1 MTYRAPINDM
11 LLALNHGAGLQ
22 AAVKAGHYG
31 DFDSDITAAVL
42 EEAGRFATDVLAPL
56 NRIGDENGIKLAN
69 DKVTTAP
76 GWPDAYQ
83 RWTAAGWNAVS
94 GSEAFGG
101 QGLPLAIN
109 AACTEIWS
117 ASNIAFGLCPL
128 LTLSAIEALDA
139 HGSED
144 LKKIYLEKLVS
155 GEWTGTMQLT
165 EPQAGSDVGALRTRA
180 ERAADGSYRIT
191 GTKIFITYGDHDMTD
206 NIVHFVL
213 ARLPDAPAGTKGIS
227 LFLIPKFL
235 VNADGSLGARN
246 DIYPSGVEHKLGMH
260 ASPTCTMTMGDK
272 GGAIGYLVGEENRG
286 MLCMFT
292 MMNQARLGV
301 GLEGVGIAD
310 RAYQQALAFAQER
323 RQGRAIGK
331 TGDGTDA
338 IIVHP
343 DVKRMLMQMRALTAA
358 ARTICY
364 ATAVAFDVSVRATDA
379 KVRSDAAARGA
390 LLTPIAKAFSTDI
403 GNEVTSLGVQIHGGM
418 GFIEETGAAQHYRDA
433 RITAIYEGTNGIQSI
448 DLVTRKLRAQGGAS
462 VWALLDELSDIVKRV
477 EASNDPAF
485 GTTGAKLR
493 DALGSLE
500 RSSRWLLERIASAP
514 NDALAGATPYLRLF
528 GSTLGGCKLAEEALA
543 ARTLGRG
550 FGRSAALCHAGALL
564 CREHFGAGRLAGA
577 HGDGQRQFGHRRRR
591 GFAGLT
597 RCGGLA
603 ANPRQLAASVFTRAA
618 SACRFGAARGLERT
632 VEINHS
638 ECMFFARLRA
648 DSMLGQQRPSS
659 NWRRGAIAR

>member
-1 MTYRAPINDM
+1 MTYRAPISDM

-31 DFDSDITAAVL
+31 DFDADITTAVL
-42 EEAGRFATDVLAPL
+42 EEAGKFATDVLAPL
-56 NRIGDENGIKLAN
+56 NRIGDKNGIKLEGG
-69 DKVTTAP
+69 KVTTAP
-76 GWPDAYQ
+76 GWPDAYK

-139 HGSED
+139 HGSDE
-144 LKKIYLEKLVS
+144 LKTIYLAKLIS

-165 EPQAGSDVGALRTRA
+165 EPQAGSDVGALRSRA
-180 ERAADGSYRIT
+180 ERAPDGSYRVT
-191 GTKIFITYGDHDMTD
+191 GSKIFITYGDHDMTD

-246 DIYPSGVEHKLGMH
+246 DIYPSGIEHKLGMH
-260 ASPTCTMTMGDK
+260 ASPTCTMTMGDH
-272 GGAIGYLVGEENRG
+272 GGAIGYLVGEENQG
-286 MLCMFT
+286 MRCMFT

-323 RQGRAIGK
+323 KQGRALGK
-331 TGDGTDA
+331 QGAGSDP
-338 IIVHP
+338 IMVHP

-364 ATAVAFDVSVRATDA
+364 ATAVALDVAARATDA
-379 KVRSDAAARGA
+379 EVRSLAAARGA

-403 GNEVTSLGVQIHGGM
+403 GSEVAYLGVQIHGGM
-418 GFIEETGAAQHYRDA
+418 GFIEETGAAQQYREA
-433 RITAIYEGTNGIQSI
+433 RITAIYEGTNGIQAI
-448 DLVTRKLRAQGGAS
+448 DLVTRKLGAQGGAS
-462 VWALLDELSDIVKRV
+462 VFALLDELSGIVKQV

-485 GTTGAKLR
+485 GTTGPKLR
-493 DALGSLE
+493 EALASLD
-500 RSSRWLLERIASAP
+500 RSSRWLLERLSSSP
-514 NDALAGATPYLRLF
+514 NQALAGATPYLRLF
-528 GSTLGGCKLAEEALA
+528 GSALGGCMLASEALA
-543 ARTLGRG
+543 ARNEANGGDAHRYV
-550 FGRSAALCHAGALL
+550 ALA
-564 CREHFGAGRLAGA
+564 RF
-577 HGDGQRQFGHRRRR
+577 
-591 GFAGLT
+591 FAESIAVQAPSLEKT
-597 RCGGLA
+597 VTDS
-603 ANPRQLAASVFTRAA
+603 AASV
-618 SACRFGAARGLERT
+618 
-632 VEINHS
+632 
-638 ECMFFARLRA
+638 MDA
-648 DSMLGQQRPSS
+648 DAVLLG
-659 NWRRGAIAR
+659 

>member
-31 DFDSDITAAVL
+31 DFDADITAAVL
-42 EEAGRFATDVLAPL
+42 EEAGKFAGDVLAPL
-56 NRIGDENGIKLAN
+56 NRIGDEHGIRL
-69 DKVTTAP
+69 DGGKVTTAP

-83 RWTAAGWNAVS
+83 RWIAAGWNAVS
-94 GSEAFGG
+94 GPEAFGG

-139 HGSED
+139 HGSD
-144 LKKIYLEKLVS
+144 ALKKIYLEKLVS
-155 GEWTGTMQLT
+155 GAWTGTMQLT

-180 ERAADGSYRIT
+180 ERAADGSYRIK

-227 LFLIPKFL
+227 LFLVPKFL

-246 DIYPSGVEHKLGMH
+246 DIYPSGVEHKLGIH

-272 GGAIGYLVGEENRG
+272 GGAIGYLIGEENRG

-292 MMNQARLGV
+292 MMNQARLAV

-323 RQGRAIGK
+323 RQGRAIGSK
-331 TGDGTDA
+331 GEGSDP
-338 IIVHP
+338 IIAHP
-343 DVKRMLMQMRALTAA
+343 DIKRMLMQMRTLTAA

-364 ATAVAFDVSVRATDA
+364 ATAVALDLSVRAKDA
-379 KVRSDAAARGA
+379 GVRADAAARGA

-403 GNEVTSLGVQIHGGM
+403 GNEVAYLGVQIHGGM
-418 GFIEETGAAQHYRDA
+418 GFIEETGAAQHSRDA
-433 RITAIYEGTNGIQSI
+433 RITSIYEGTNGIQSI
-448 DLVTRKLRAQGGAS
+448 DLLTRKLAADGGAS
-462 VWALLDELSDIVKRV
+462 VFALLDELAGIVTRV
-477 EASNDPAF
+477 EA
-485 GTTGAKLR
+485 
-493 DALGSLE
+493 LE
-500 RSSRWLLERIASAP
+500 RSGLRHHRNKTARGARRARSHQQMAAGSCRFETERGAGGSDAIPAAVRRDARRLHAGGRSARGARSRRRRALYRGGAVLCRERVGSGAIAGTDGHRRCRDRERSRRSAAGVDCDRWLCAIARELVLERIEKA
-514 NDALAGATPYLRLF
+514 
-528 GSTLGGCKLAEEALA
+528 
-543 ARTLGRG
+543 
-550 FGRSAALCHAGALL
+550 
-564 CREHFGAGRLAGA
+564 
-577 HGDGQRQFGHRRRR
+577 
-591 GFAGLT
+591 
-597 RCGGLA
+597 
-603 ANPRQLAASVFTRAA
+603 
-618 SACRFGAARGLERT
+618 
-632 VEINHS
+632 
-638 ECMFFARLRA
+638 
-648 DSMLGQQRPSS
+648 
-659 NWRRGAIAR
+659 

>member
-11 LLALNHGAGLQ
+11 LLALNHGAGLG

-31 DFDSDITAAVL
+31 DFDADITTAVL
-42 EEAGRFATDVLAPL
+42 EEAGKFASEVLAPL
-56 NRIGDENGIKLAN
+56 NRVGDEHGIKLEA

-83 RWTAAGWNAVS
+83 RWIAAGWNAVS
-94 GSEAFGG
+94 GPETFGG

-109 AACTEIWS
+109 AVCTEIWS

-139 HGSED
+139 HGSEA

-180 ERAADGSYRIT
+180 DRAADGSYRIK

-235 VNADGSLGARN
+235 VNADGSLGQRN
-246 DIYPSGVEHKLGMH
+246 DIYVSGIEHKLGMH
-260 ASPTCTMTMGDK
+260 ASPTCTMTMGDR
-272 GGAIGYLVGEENRG
+272 GGAIGYLIGEENKG
-286 MLCMFT
+286 MQCMFT

-310 RAYQQALAFAQER
+310 RAYQQALGFAQGR
-323 RQGRAIGK
+323 RQGRAIGNSG
-331 TGDGTDA
+331 GDPDP

-343 DVKRMLMQMRALTAA
+343 DVKRMLMQMRASTAA

-364 ATAVAFDVSVRATDA
+364 ATAVALDISVRAKDA
-379 KVRSDAAARGA
+379 KVRTDAAARGA

-403 GNEVTSLGVQIHGGM
+403 GNEVTYLGVQIHGGM
-418 GFIEETGAAQHYRDA
+418 GFIEETGAAQHFRDA
-433 RITAIYEGTNGIQSI
+433 RITPIYEGTNGIQAI
-448 DLVTRKLRAQGGAS
+448 DLVTRKLAADGGTS
-462 VWALLDELSDIVKRV
+462 VFSLLDELSAVVRRV

-493 DALGSLE
+493 DALASLD
-500 RSSRWLLERIASAP
+500 RASRWLLERVTSAP

-528 GSTLGGCKLAEEALA
+528 GSTLGGCLLAGEALA
-543 ARTLGRG
+543 AR
-550 FGRSAALCHAGALL
+550 AD
-564 CREHFGAGRLAGA
+564 
-577 HGDGQRQFGHRRRR
+577 GDGERYV
-591 GFAGLT
+591 A
-597 RCGGLA
+597 LA
-603 ANPRQLAASVFTRAA
+603 R
-618 SACRFGAARGLERT
+618 
-632 VEINHS
+632 
-638 ECMFFARLRA
+638 FFAENISVQAVSLEKTVTDSAEAVNGA
-648 DSMLGQQRPSS
+648 DAVLL
-659 NWRRGAIAR
+659 A

>member
-11 LLALNHGAGLQ
+11 LLALHHGAGLQ

-31 DFDSDITAAVL
+31 DFDSDIAAAVL
-42 EEAGRFATDVLAPL
+42 EEAGRFASDVLAPL
-56 NRIGDENGIKLAN
+56 NRIGDENGIKLENAQ
-69 DKVTTAP
+69 VTTAP
-76 GWPDAYQ
+76 GWPDAYR
-83 RWTAAGWNAVS
+83 RWTEAGWNAVS

-117 ASNIAFGLCPL
+117 ASNMAFGLCPL

-139 HGSED
+139 HGSEE
-144 LKKIYLEKLVS
+144 LKKIYLEKLIS
-155 GEWTGTMQLT
+155 GAWTGTMQLT

-180 ERAADGSYRIT
+180 ERAADGSYRLS

-227 LFLIPKFL
+227 LFLVPKFL

-246 DIYPSGVEHKLGMH
+246 DIYPSGIEHKIGIH

-272 GGAIGYLVGEENRG
+272 GGAVGYLIGEENRG

-292 MMNQARLGV
+292 MMNQARLAV

-331 TGDGTDA
+331 ADGSTGSGMDP

-343 DVKRMLMQMRALTAA
+343 DIKRMLMQMRALTAA

-364 ATAVAFDVSVRATDA
+364 ATAVALDISTRATDG
-379 KVRSDAAARGA
+379 KVRSAAAARGA
-390 LLTPIAKAFSTDI
+390 LLTPIAKAFSSDI
-403 GNEVTSLGVQIHGGM
+403 GNEVTALGVQVHGGM

-433 RITAIYEGTNGIQSI
+433 RITTIYEGTNGIQSI
-448 DLVTRKLRAQGGAS
+448 DLVTRKLAANGGAA
-462 VWALLDELSDIVKRV
+462 VFTLLGELTEIVIRV
-477 EASNDPAF
+477 ETSNDPAF

-493 DALGSLE
+493 DALQALD
-500 RSSRWLLERIASAP
+500 RTSRWLLERVTSAP
-514 NDALAGATPYLRLF
+514 NEALAGATPYLRLF
-528 GSTLGGCKLAEEALA
+528 GSTLGGCMLAGEALA
-543 ARTLGRG
+543 ARDLG
-550 FGRSAALCHAGALL
+550 
-564 CREHFGAGRLAGA
+564 EGAGDPQRYVTLA
-577 HGDGQRQFGHRRRR
+577 RF
-591 GFAGLT
+591 FAENIT
-597 RCGGLA
+597 VQA
-603 ANPRQLAASVFTRAA
+603 TA
-618 SACRFGAARGLERT
+618 LERT
-632 VEINHS
+632 VMDSAEAVNG
-638 ECMFFARLRA
+638 A
-648 DSMLGQQRPSS
+648 DAVLL
-659 NWRRGAIAR
+659 A